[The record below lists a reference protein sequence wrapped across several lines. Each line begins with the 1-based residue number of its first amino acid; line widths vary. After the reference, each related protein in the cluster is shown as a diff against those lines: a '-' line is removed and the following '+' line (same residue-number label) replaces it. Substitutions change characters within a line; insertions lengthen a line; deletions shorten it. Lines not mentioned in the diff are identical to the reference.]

1 MDESEDRMHSELQ
14 YVIATGRVSKSQR
27 ETWNVKHYILSL
39 SYLQI
44 CGGISFQTS
53 VIVPATCSFLEG
65 AGSKKKNQNSFFLFF
80 ATGFGFCLAFFPGT
94 ICLVFATVGTRTC
107 HFAWYLLHFGMVTWQ
122 FASYLLHLAM
132 FAFHFDWNLIGICH
146 ILALQPLIWMV
157 FATFV
162 YFKNSCVFLRV
173 SSGFQVGLHWRS
185 DLGGPLGCHL
195 GLLGVHWG
203 FHLGC
208 LEV

>member
-65 AGSKKKNQNSFFLFF
+65 AGSKKNQNSFFFF
-80 ATGFGFCLAFFPGT
+80 LRRVLDFVWLSFLVPFALYLQQLELEPVILHGICYILAWSLGNLHRICCIWQCLPSILIG
-94 ICLVFATVGTRTC
+94 IWLVFATFS
-107 HFAWYLLHFGMVTWQ
+107 HFNLSFEWYLLHLCTSKIHVFFCGFLQ
-122 FASYLLHLAM
+122 
-132 FAFHFDWNLIGICH
+132 AF
-146 ILALQPLIWMV
+146 
-157 FATFV
+157 
-162 YFKNSCVFLRV
+162 K
-173 SSGFQVGLHWRS
+173 
-185 DLGGPLGCHL
+185 
-195 GLLGVHWG
+195 
-203 FHLGC
+203 
-208 LEV
+208 